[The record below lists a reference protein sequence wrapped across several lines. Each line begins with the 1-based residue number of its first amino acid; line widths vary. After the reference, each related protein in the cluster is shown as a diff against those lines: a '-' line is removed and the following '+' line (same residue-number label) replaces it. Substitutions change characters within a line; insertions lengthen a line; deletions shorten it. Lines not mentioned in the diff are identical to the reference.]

1 MSAPRKENRTAPDA
15 TKETPKMS
23 KRHSILAALLGA
35 SALLLLALPAA
46 APADSPWWQ
55 VLPGSR
61 PSHLWEPVDTTEV
74 QEVTGEKF
82 FGLIMAARVEVGG
95 ETIGCLGTGL
105 LPFPPFPTA
114 AAVCEAETG
123 FPATETAAEFE
134 EMLEGVYGA
143 GEVEVTGGPAGTL
156 PFEVTTPG
164 RWVPP
169 LSVTELVFGGEIPL
183 GSNVGSKVLTEGS
196 GRLVLTLTNL
206 GDAPVD
212 ATSTPLQIV
221 DELPEGA
228 AAYGVDA
235 LAGALGKT
243 GSIDCAVQS
252 TSKVTCGFDGELPSY
267 EAIEVEIYVA
277 LEGSPPEAGE
287 AGEVTVSGG
296 DAPEASAVQAIE
308 ASDGPVPFGLERFE
322 MGAEE
327 EGGDPTTQAGAHP
340 FQVTNT
346 IQLNAGRAIGSRIGG
361 KATTVEQPALP
372 RNARVTFPAG
382 LIGTADPAV
391 RCPLSD
397 FLTQANLINQCP
409 KEAAIGVASATFIDR
424 TAIGFVRLA
433 VPIFN
438 LPPQHGEPARFGFMV
453 AGDPVILDTSVDPDD
468 EYKITGEV
476 RNVTQLIKFLSS
488 TIALWGTPGDP
499 RHDSAR
505 GWECVYLG
513 GTAFPG
519 ECEPPANRDEAPFLR
534 MPTSCDRPLD
544 YRAEIEPYN
553 VPIGSVIDTANA
565 SGERLLGCNKV
576 PFDPSIRS
584 NLTSHLAE
592 NPSGLDFELKLP
604 DAGFGATAGISEAQP
619 KRIEVTMPEGVTLNP
634 SQAEGLATC
643 SPAQYARE
651 RFDSKPGEG
660 CPEASKIG
668 NVQSKTPIFNE
679 LLEGAVYVATPHDNP
694 SGSLIALYLVARAPE
709 RGVLV
714 KQPMQ
719 VRLDEKTGRVVTIV
733 NDAPPAP
740 YEYFKLHFREGGRSP
755 LVTPPRCGTFDT
767 AASFVPYSAF
777 DPAHPSP
784 DELVGRRGSTEI
796 ERGVT
801 GGACP
806 PGGVPPFNPD
816 FEAGSI
822 NNNAGSHSPFDMR
835 LQRHDGE
842 QDMTKFSATLPP
854 GVLGNLSGIAK
865 CTDAQIAAAKGKSG
879 EEEQASPSCPES
891 SHIGDTLV
899 GAGVGPV
906 LVYIPGK
913 LYLGGPYN
921 GDPLSV
927 IAITPAVAG
936 PYDVGNV
943 VVQEALTLNPRTAE
957 VEVDGSRSDPIPH
970 ILEGIPAKVRDLRVY
985 VNRDGFIL
993 NPTSCAPTS
1002 AKSTLFGAYLDV
1014 FSPADDRPVD
1024 LSTRYQ
1030 AAGCANLGFHPR
1042 LGLHLKGGK
1051 RRGAYPGLKAV
1062 YTPRGNQAN
1071 VRDLV
1076 VRLPRSAFL
1085 EQGHIRTICTRVQYA
1100 ADACPKAA
1108 QYGYIKAW
1116 TPLLDEPLEGPV
1128 WLRSSNHKLP
1138 DLVFDLRGLVDVEVS
1153 TRIDS
1158 VRGGI
1163 RASVEDAPDA
1173 PISRVILRM
1182 QGGKKGLIV
1191 NSRNICIK
1199 PKRNHANVVGTGQ
1212 NGKRFKARPL
1222 MQVRCGR
1229 RRAHRRHARPALRA
1243 RVARASAAG

>member
-1 MSAPRKENRTAPDA
+1 
-15 TKETPKMS
+15 MS
-23 KRHSILAALLGA
+23 KRLATLAVSIGAALL
-35 SALLLLALPAA
+35 LVLPAA
-46 APADSPWWQ
+46 AAQAAPSPWWQ
-55 VLPGSR
+55 VLTGSR
-61 PSHLWEPVDTTEV
+61 PSNLWEPKDPSMV
-74 QEVTGEKF
+74 QEVTGKKF
-82 FGLIMAARVEVGG
+82 FGAVLAAKVELGG
-95 ETIGCLGTGL
+95 EVVGCIGAGELGLPATL
-105 LPFPPFPTA
+105 L
-114 AAVCEAETG
+114 CELETG
-123 FPATETAAEFE
+123 FPAAETAEQLEA
-134 EMLEGVYGA
+134 MLEAENAYGP
-143 GEVEVTGGPAGTL
+143 GEVEVSGGPAGS
-156 PFEVTTPG
+156 PFEVTTEWGKPA
-164 RWVPP
+164 
-169 LSVTELVFGGEIPL
+169 LSVSALLFEGALELGEE
-183 GSNVGSKVLTEGS
+183 VGSKVTSEGS
-196 GRLVLTLTNL
+196 GRLTVTLTNL
-206 GDAPVD
+206 GDAPMD
-212 ATSTPLQIV
+212 ATSTPLTIV
-221 DELPEGA
+221 DQLPDGA
-228 AAYGVDA
+228 IAYGVEGVGGA
-235 LAGALGKT
+235 QGKAGPV
-243 GSIDCAVQS
+243 DCAVQS
-252 TSKVTCGFDGELPSY
+252 TSEVSCSYEDQITSY
-267 EAIEVEIYVA
+267 EAIEVEVYVA
-277 LEGSPPEAGE
+277 LEGSPPSAGE

-296 DAPEASAVQAIE
+296 DAPEASAVQTLHV
-308 ASDGPVPFGLERFE
+308 SDQPVSFGFESFE
-322 MGAEE
+322 MRGEE
-327 EGGDPTTQAGAHP
+327 EGGAETAQAGAHP

-346 IQLNAGRAIGSRIGG
+346 ITLNSGWATGAREGG
-361 KATTVEQPALP
+361 LSETTVEQPALP
-372 RNARVTFPAG
+372 RNVRVTFPAG
-382 LIGTADPAV
+382 LIGTAEPAP
-391 RCPLSD
+391 RCSLATFLSQEE
-397 FLTQANLINQCP
+397 LVNKCP
-409 KEAAIGVASATFIDR
+409 KESAIGVASVTIREPSALPFE
-424 TAIGFVRLA
+424 RLA

-438 LPPQHGEPARFGFMV
+438 LAPQHGQPARFGFLV
-453 AGDPVILDTSVDPDD
+453 AGDPVLIDTSVDPDD
-468 EYKITGEV
+468 EYRITGEV
-476 RNVTQLIKFLSS
+476 KNVTQVVNFYSS
-488 TIALWGTPGDP
+488 TISLWGTPGDP

-505 GWECVYLG
+505 GWKCVYLG
-513 GTAFPG
+513 GESGIPG
-519 ECEPPANRDEAPFLR
+519 ECEPPAVRDETPFLR
-534 MPTSCDRPLD
+534 MPTSCDAPLD
-544 YRAEIEPYN
+544 YRTEIEPWN
-553 VPIGSVIDTANA
+553 VPIGSVIDRKSYSTPH
-565 SGERLLGCNKV
+565 LLGCNKV

-604 DAGFGATAGISEAQP
+604 DAGFGATAGIAEAQP
-619 KRIEVTMPEGVTLNP
+619 KRLEVTLPEGVTLNP

-643 SPAQYARE
+643 SPARYAAE

-668 NVQSKTPIFNE
+668 NVQSKTPIFDE
-679 LLEGAVYVATPHDNP
+679 LLEGAVYVAKPHDNP
-694 SGSLIALYLVARAPE
+694 SNSLIALYLVARAPE